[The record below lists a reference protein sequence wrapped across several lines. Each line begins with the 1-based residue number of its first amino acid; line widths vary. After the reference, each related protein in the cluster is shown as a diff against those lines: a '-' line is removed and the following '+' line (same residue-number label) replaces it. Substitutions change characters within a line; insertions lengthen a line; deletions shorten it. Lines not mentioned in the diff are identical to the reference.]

1 MTGFF
6 SANAKL
12 LKWFWTV
19 LSIVLLTTL
28 AVVTLNTPKH
38 GGDPLT
44 AEERSW
50 LKNHPVIRFAPDPDF
65 PPTEYFDSS
74 GRYSGITA
82 DYLALLEKK
91 LDIQFKIIRLQNW
104 DAVIRQAKEQ
114 TGRHLYCRSHPPT
127 LTLYPVHQPISGIA
141 GRDHCP

>member
-1 MTGFF
+1 MTGIFPG
-6 SANAKL
+6 NAKL

-38 GGDPLT
+38 GSDPLT

-50 LKNHPVIRFAPDPDF
+50 LKYHPIIRFAPDPDF
-65 PPTEYFDSS
+65 PPTEYYRLQ
-74 GRYSGITA
+74 GRYSGMTA

-104 DAVIRQAKEQ
+104 DEVISQARDKHVDSLLPPKPPNAH
-114 TGRHLYCRSHPPT
+114 TLPCSPAHISNCRP
-127 LTLYPVHQPISGIA
+127 
-141 GRDHCP
+141 